1 MRIAAVQ
8 FVSLVVLALVGCA
21 STGQDRISS
30 LSRDPSQLVPLSTVE
45 FQVDMVPIRRVDH
58 RGSVPPQSFAT
69 YGQCQVDLP
78 TKEVK
83 ETALPAMAEE
93 NEAKIRAC
101 LATAERERVNVLIL
115 PELSLAFEE
124 GSRHAL
130 IDELKGA
137 ARRNS
142 MVIVA
147 GSYYDSQRFSRL
159 VVIGPDW
166 YEEGYKVHPS
176 RYEASPRYGLGM
188 RPGVELLLLDT
199 PYGRI
204 LPLTC
209 VDLISDAIQYQ
220 ARSLANRGQLDVLVN
235 LNYNPAGWEFLV
247 EANSIARRHP
257 VFVTLTNIAAWPS
270 TKETCR
276 KTGDSGFCGG
286 NTALFGSIRS
296 ETKDCP
302 NCIQTLMPKIPSS
315 FVSGG
320 KRSVPYDTLVA
331 VIPPLQEALL
341 VYELNLRLLREP
353 LNTNAPDQGY
363 PTIRN
368 VRSLPLQ

>member
-1 MRIAAVQ
+1 MRIPAVLV
-8 FVSLVVLALVGCA
+8 FSLLMLTLEGCA
-21 STGQDRISS
+21 STGQDGISS
-30 LSRDPSQLVPLSTVE
+30 LSRDPGQLAPLSNVE
-45 FQVDMVPIRRVDH
+45 FQGDMVPIRRVDH
-58 RGSVPPQSFAT
+58 RGGVPPQSFAT
-69 YGQCQVDLP
+69 YGQCQLDLP
-78 TKEVK
+78 IREVK
-83 ETALPAMAEE
+83 ETALSAMVAD
-93 NEAKIRAC
+93 NAGKIRAC
-101 LATAERERVNVLIL
+101 LATAEREHVNVLIL

-124 GSRHAL
+124 GSRHVL

-137 ARRNS
+137 AKKNN

-166 YEEGYKVHPS
+166 YEEGYKIRPS
-176 RYEASPRYGLGM
+176 RYEASPGYGLGM

-204 LPLTC
+204 LPIIC
-209 VDLISDAIQYQ
+209 VDLISDSIQYQ
-220 ARSLANRGQLDVLVN
+220 ARNLANRGQVDVLVN
-235 LNYNPAGWEFLV
+235 LNYNPASWEFLV

-276 KTGDSGFCGG
+276 TTGDSGFCGG
-286 NTALFGSIRS
+286 NTALVGSVRS
-296 ETKDCP
+296 EAQDCP
-302 NCIQTLMPKIPSS
+302 NCIQALLPKIPSD

-320 KRSVPYDTLVA
+320 KRSVPYDNLIA

-341 VYELNLRLLREP
+341 VYDLNLRLLREP
-353 LNTNAPDQGY
+353 SNTNAPDQGY

-368 VRSLPLQ
+368 VRILPLQ

>member
-1 MRIAAVQ
+1 MRKPTAIA
-8 FVSLVVLALVGCA
+8 FYLLALAIAGCA
-21 STGQDRISS
+21 STGQGKISS
-30 LSRDPSQLVPLSTVE
+30 LSQDSKQLESLSNVE
-45 FQVDMVPIRRVDH
+45 FQADMVPIRRVDH
-58 RGSVPPQSFAT
+58 RGSVQPQSFAT

-78 TKEVK
+78 VKEVK
-83 ETALPAMAEE
+83 ETALSAMMEDNAG
-93 NEAKIRAC
+93 KIRAC
-101 LATAERERVNVLIL
+101 LATAEREHVNVLII
-115 PELSLAFEE
+115 PELSLAFED
-124 GSRHAL
+124 GSRQAL

-137 ARRNS
+137 AKKNN

-176 RYEASPRYGLGM
+176 RYEASPSYGLGM

-204 LPLTC
+204 LPITC

-220 ARSLANRGQLDVLVN
+220 ARNLANRGQLDVLVN
-235 LNYNPAGWEFLV
+235 LNYNPASWEFLV

-257 VFVTLTNIAAWPS
+257 IFVTLTNIAAWPS
-270 TKETCR
+270 TKETCL
-276 KTGDSGFCGG
+276 KTGDSGSCGG
-286 NTALFGSIRS
+286 NSALFGSLRS
-296 ETKDCP
+296 EAKDCP
-302 NCIQTLMPKIPSS
+302 NCIQTLLPQIPPS
-315 FVSGG
+315 FLTGG
-320 KRSVPYDTLVA
+320 KRSVPYDNLVA

-341 VYELNLRLLREP
+341 VYDLNLRLLREP
-353 LNTNAPDQGY
+353 ANTNAPDQGY

-368 VRSLPLQ
+368 VRYLPLR

>member
-1 MRIAAVQ
+1 MRIPIVIAL
-8 FVSLVVLALVGCA
+8 FLMTLALGGCA
-21 STGQDRISS
+21 STRQEKVSS
-30 LSRDPSQLVPLSTVE
+30 LSQDPRQLEPLSSVE

-78 TKEVK
+78 IKEVK
-83 ETALPAMAEE
+83 ETALSAMVEDNAG
-93 NEAKIRAC
+93 KVRAC
-101 LATAERERVNVLIL
+101 LATAEREHVNVLII

-124 GSRHAL
+124 GNRHAL

-137 ARRNS
+137 AKRSN

-147 GSYYDSQRFSRL
+147 GSYYDSQRYSRL

-176 RYEASPRYGLGM
+176 RYEASPSYGLGM
-188 RPGVELLLLDT
+188 RSGVDLLLLDT

-204 LPLTC
+204 LPITC

-220 ARSLANRGQLDVLVN
+220 ARNLANRGQLDVLVN
-235 LNYNPAGWEFLV
+235 LNYNPASWEFLV

-270 TKETCR
+270 TRETCL
-276 KTGDSGFCGG
+276 KTGDSGSCGG
-286 NTALFGSIRS
+286 NTALFGSLRS
-296 ETKDCP
+296 EAKDCP
-302 NCIQTLMPKIPSS
+302 NCIQTLLPKIPPS

-331 VIPPLQEALL
+331 VIPPLEEALL
-341 VYELNLRLLREP
+341 VYDLNLRLLREP
-353 LNTNAPDQGY
+353 ANTNAPDQGY
-363 PTIRN
+363 PSIRN
-368 VRSLPLQ
+368 VRYVPLQ